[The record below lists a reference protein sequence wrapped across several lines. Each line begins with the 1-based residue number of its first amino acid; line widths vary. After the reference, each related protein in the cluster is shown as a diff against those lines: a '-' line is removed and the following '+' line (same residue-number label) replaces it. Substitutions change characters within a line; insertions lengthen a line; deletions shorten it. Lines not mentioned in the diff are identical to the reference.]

1 MFDVDPRESG
11 SVWIGPP
18 KWWKESAAEKGPR
31 AWRDWSDRPRRR
43 WAEDGPRRLRKFG
56 RSGPLKLAEVGRSLV
71 AEVCPK
77 VPFLKIIYHYLI
89 NIVARGSLS
98 HFRHALLRKLRYS

>member
-1 MFDVDPRESG
+1 MDWPAEVVERIRSREGSPRLAGLER
-11 SVWIGPP
+11 P
-18 KWWKESAAEKGPR
+18 AEAKMG
-31 AWRDWSDRPRRR
+31 RR
-43 WAEDGPRRLRKFG
+43 WAEKIAEVWPKR
-56 RSGPLKLAEVGRSLV
+56 AVEVGRSLV